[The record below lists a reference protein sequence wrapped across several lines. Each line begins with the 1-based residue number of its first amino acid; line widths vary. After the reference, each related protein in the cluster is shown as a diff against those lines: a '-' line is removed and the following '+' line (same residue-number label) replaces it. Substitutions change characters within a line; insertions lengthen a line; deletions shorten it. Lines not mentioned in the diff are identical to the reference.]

1 MLCSSR
7 TWGLKNHLQCRSD
20 CLSGNWKCQS
30 TSRCKVQ
37 SGGLFCGLDMR
48 NKTAT
53 WVNLLRRSIITILPS
68 ILLKRAMKQNAAK
81 IHCISR
87 TLSQHYL
94 IMGIKI
100 WAKALCFSS
109 IIHCHQYF
117 SLQRSCIFMHP
128 VTKKIVWHRDSVIL
142 SLNHT
147 DPFNQQEKKLDYFV
161 FALFRCGA
169 QLCWL

>member
-1 MLCSSR
+1 MQIRLFFREQKKS
-7 TWGLKNHLQCRSD
+7 
-20 CLSGNWKCQS
+20 QS

-37 SGGLFCGLDMR
+37 SRGLFCGVDMR

-53 WVNLLRRSIITILPS
+53 WVNSRSRFIITLLLP
-68 ILLKRAMKQNAAK
+68 ILLKRATKHNTAK
-81 IHCISR
+81 MRCINR

-94 IMGIKI
+94 IMGIEI
-100 WAKALCFSS
+100 WAKTLCFSS

-128 VTKKIVWHRDSVIL
+128 MTKKIVWHRDSVNL

-147 DPFNQQEKKLDYFV
+147 DRFNQQEKKLDYFV
-161 FALFRCGA
+161 FMLFRCGA
-169 QLCWL
+169 QLCRL

>member
-1 MLCSSR
+1 MQIRLSFREQKKSR
-7 TWGLKNHLQCRSD
+7 
-20 CLSGNWKCQS
+20 S

-37 SGGLFCGLDMR
+37 SRGLFCGLDMR
-48 NKTAT
+48 KKTVT
-53 WVNLLRRSIITILPS
+53 WVNSLSRSIITILPS
-68 ILLKRAMKQNAAK
+68 ILLKRAMKQNTAK
-81 IHCISR
+81 MHCINR

-100 WAKALCFSS
+100 SAKALCFSS

-128 VTKKIVWHRDSVIL
+128 MTKKIVWHRDSVIL

-161 FALFRCGA
+161 FVPFRCEA
-169 QLCWL
+169 QLCRL

>member
-1 MLCSSR
+1 MQIRLPFREQKKS
-7 TWGLKNHLQCRSD
+7 
-20 CLSGNWKCQS
+20 QS

-37 SGGLFCGLDMR
+37 SRGLFCGLDMR
-48 NKTAT
+48 NRTAT
-53 WVNLLRRSIITILPS
+53 WVNSLNRSIITILPS
-68 ILLKRAMKQNAAK
+68 ILLKRAMKQNPAK
-81 IHCISR
+81 MHCIKR

-128 VTKKIVWHRDSVIL
+128 MTKKIVWHRDSVIL

-147 DPFNQQEKKLDYFV
+147 DPFNQEEKKAGLLWFCS
-161 FALFRCGA
+161 F
-169 QLCWL
+169 